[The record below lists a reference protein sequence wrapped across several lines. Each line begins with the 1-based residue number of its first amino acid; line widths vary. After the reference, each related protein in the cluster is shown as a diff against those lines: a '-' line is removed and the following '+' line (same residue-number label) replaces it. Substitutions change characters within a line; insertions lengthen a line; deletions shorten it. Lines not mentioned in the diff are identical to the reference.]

1 MIGQVTVYITSIQA
15 VNLRG
20 FHDWPSTSIQAVNLR
35 GFHDWPSNSIYYQH
49 PGCESKGV
57 P

>member
-1 MIGQVTVYITSIQA
+1 MIGQVTVYI
-15 VNLRG
+15 
-20 FHDWPSTSIQAVNLR
+20 TSIQAVNLR